1 MEYWKYSFLFILIF
15 SRINGALK
23 IFPSIYH
30 PTSFIPPLE
39 YFILPLYQFHY
50 RAFFCKTARCI
61 NLISE
66 LKARIIIV
74 RSCDN
79 HAYHFTFVIFDL
91 LYFIKKKSR
100 DLLYFIKEKKKS
112 RSSQTLATSSP
123 PQSLPFASTPSLEL
137 TLGLSFSL
145 VISRYFAV
153 LTSFY
158 HLDPHVF
165 LKSI

>member
-1 MEYWKYSFLFILIF
+1 MEHWKYSHLSITLHLLSLHRNIL
-15 SRINGALK
+15 S
-23 IFPSIYH
+23 
-30 PTSFIPPLE
+30 
-39 YFILPLYQFHY
+39 FHY
-50 RAFFCKTARCI
+50 INFTVERSFVKLWCI

-66 LKARIIIV
+66 LKAWIIIV

-79 HAYHFTFVIFDL
+79 HPYHFTFVTFDL

-112 RSSQTLATSSP
+112 RSSRTLATPSP
-123 PQSLPFASTPSLEL
+123 PQLLPFASTPSLEL
-137 TLGLSFSL
+137 TLVLSFSL

>member
-1 MEYWKYSFLFILIF
+1 MEHWKFSHLSITLHLLSLHWNIL
-15 SRINGALK
+15 S
-23 IFPSIYH
+23 
-30 PTSFIPPLE
+30 
-39 YFILPLYQFHY
+39 FHY
-50 RAFFCKTARCI
+50 INFTVECSFVKPRCI

-74 RSCDN
+74 HSCDN
-79 HAYHFTFVIFDL
+79 HPYHFTFVIFDL

-100 DLLYFIKEKKKS
+100 YLLYFIKEKKKS
-112 RSSQTLATSSP
+112 RSSQTLATPSP

>member
-1 MEYWKYSFLFILIF
+1 MEHWKFSHLSITLHLLSLHWHIL
-15 SRINGALK
+15 S
-23 IFPSIYH
+23 
-30 PTSFIPPLE
+30 
-39 YFILPLYQFHY
+39 FHY
-50 RAFFCKTARCI
+50 INFTVERSFVKLWCI

-66 LKARIIIV
+66 LKAWIIIV

-79 HAYHFTFVIFDL
+79 HPYHFTFVIFDL

-112 RSSQTLATSSP
+112 RSSQTLATPSP

>member
-1 MEYWKYSFLFILIF
+1 MEHWKYSHLSITLHLLSLHWNIL
-15 SRINGALK
+15 S
-23 IFPSIYH
+23 
-30 PTSFIPPLE
+30 
-39 YFILPLYQFHY
+39 FHY
-50 RAFFCKTARCI
+50 INFTVERSFVKLWCI

-66 LKARIIIV
+66 LKAWIIIV